1 MKKQTLIAS
10 LLLVTSLSVLAN
22 SKPSSKAGAKG
33 GFKAIDP
40 ANIDTKVRPQ
50 DDFYHYSNGMWIKN
64 NPIPG
69 TEVRWGSFSV
79 LQDNTYKKLRGLL
92 DEAAAANAPKG
103 TNQQKVG
110 DFYASAMDSAK
121 IERQGI
127 SVISKEL
134 ALIDGI
140 KTKDDVLAVA
150 AKMQRMALNPMF
162 NFYVYIDQKNSSEY
176 IPYVDQGGLSLPDR
190 DYYVNTDARSTKIR
204 AEYAAHL
211 EKIFLLAGDDAAK
224 ANANAQTV
232 LSMETR
238 LAKAS
243 KTRVELRDPQANYN
257 KMTVADVNKITP
269 NIDWSLHF
277 DRLKVAKSTSFIVG
291 QPKFLEA
298 LNSMMVDETVD
309 AWKTYL
315 RWHLIASVADKMGN
329 SFVEESFNF
338 NGRVMNGAKQ
348 MKPRWK
354 RVLTNID
361 NGMGEALGEVYVKK
375 YFTDDAKKRCLDMV
389 NNMQVVY
396 RERIQKLDWMT
407 EATKTEAI
415 AKLDVF
421 IKKIGYPDKFKD
433 YSKLEINRESYVGN
447 ILMANEFAFD
457 QMIDKMGKP
466 VDKTEWGMTPY
477 TINAYY
483 NPTINE
489 IVFPAGI
496 LQFPFFDPQVDD
508 AVNYGGIGAVIGHE
522 MTHGFDDQGCQ
533 YDKEGN
539 LKNWWKE
546 ADEKA
551 FKVKTTALVNQ
562 YNAYTVLDTV
572 HVNGSL
578 TLGENIADL
587 GGINIAYDAF
597 KRTAQ
602 GKANAK
608 IDGFTADQRFFFGWA
623 QVWRQNITK
632 ENLMQRIV
640 TDPHSPGQF
649 RANGPLTNMP
659 EFYKAFGVKEGDKM
673 WRPEAERLKVW

>member
-10 LLLVTSLSVLAN
+10 VLLVSSLTVLAN
-22 SKPSSKAGAKG
+22 TKPKSKGD
-33 GFKAIDP
+33 FKAIDP
-40 ANIDTKVRPQ
+40 KNIDTKVRPQ
-50 DDFYHYSNGMWIKN
+50 DDFYHYANGMWIKN

-79 LQDNTYKKLRGLL
+79 LQDNTYKKLKGLL
-92 DEAAAANAPKG
+92 DEAASANAAKG

-121 IERQGI
+121 IEKQGI
-127 SVISKEL
+127 SVISAEL
-134 ALIDGI
+134 AMIDGI

-190 DYYVNTDARSTKIR
+190 DYYVNTDPRSTKIR
-204 AEYAAHL
+204 EEYLTHL
-211 EKIFLLAGDDAAK
+211 EKIFGLAGDDAAK
-224 ANANAQTV
+224 AKANAQTI
-232 LSMETR
+232 LAMETR

-243 KTRVELRDPQANYN
+243 RTRVEMRDPQANYN
-257 KMTVADVNKITP
+257 KMTVAEVNKITP
-269 NIDWSLHF
+269 NIDWNLHF
-277 DRLKVAKSTSFIVG
+277 SRLKLSNTGTFIVG
-291 QPKFLEA
+291 QPKFLEE
-298 LNSMMVDETVD
+298 LNNMIVGETVD

-315 RWHLIASVADKMGN
+315 RWHLIASVAGN
-329 SFVEESFNF
+329 MNNAFVEESFNF

-354 RVLTNID
+354 RVLGNID
-361 NGMGEALGEVYVKK
+361 NAMGEALGEVYVKK

-389 NNMQVVY
+389 NNMQNVY

-407 EATKTEAI
+407 DSTKTAAI

-447 ILMANEFAFD
+447 ILRSNEFAFD
-457 QMIDKMGKP
+457 QMIEKMGKA

-539 LKNWWKE
+539 LKNWWKP
-546 ADEKA
+546 ADEQA

-572 HVNGSL
+572 HVNGEL

-597 KRTAQ
+597 KRTEQ
-602 GKANAK
+602 GKANGK
-608 IDGFTADQRFFFGWA
+608 IDGFTADQRFFFGWS

-640 TDPHSPGQF
+640 TDPHSPGQY
-649 RANGPLTNMP
+649 RSNGPLSNMP

-673 WRPEAERLKVW
+673 WRPESERLKVW

>member
-1 MKKQTLIAS
+1 MKKQSLIAS
-10 LLLVTSLSVLAN
+10 VLIVSSLSVLAI
-22 SKPSSKAGAKG
+22 SKPKSKGE
-33 GFKAIDP
+33 FKAIDP
-40 ANIDTKVRPQ
+40 KNIDTKVRPQ
-50 DDFYHYSNGMWIKN
+50 DDFYHYANGMWIKN

-92 DEAAAANAPKG
+92 DEAATANAAKG

-110 DFYASAMDSAK
+110 DFYASAMDSIK
-121 IERQGI
+121 IEKQGI
-127 SVISKEL
+127 SVIANEL
-134 ALIDGI
+134 AMIDGI

-150 AKMQRMALNPMF
+150 AKMQRLAIAPMF
-162 NFYVYIDQKNSSEY
+162 SFYVYIDQKNSSEY

-190 DYYVNTDARSTKIR
+190 DYYVNTDPRSTKIR
-204 AEYAAHL
+204 AEYALHL
-211 EKIFLLAGDDAAK
+211 EKIFALAGEDAAK
-224 ANANAQTV
+224 AKASAQTV

-243 KTRVELRDPQANYN
+243 KTRVEMRDPQANYN
-257 KMTVADVNKITP
+257 KMTIAEVNKITP

-277 DRLKVAKSTSFIVG
+277 SRLKLSNTNVFIVG
-291 QPKFLEA
+291 QPKFLEE
-298 LNSMMVDETVD
+298 LNNMLVGETVES
-309 AWKTYL
+309 WKTYL
-315 RWHLIASVADKMGN
+315 RWHLISSVAGN
-329 SFVEESFNF
+329 MNNAFVEESFNF
-338 NGRVMNGAKQ
+338 NGKIMNGAKQ

-354 RVLTNID
+354 RVLGNID
-361 NGMGEALGEVYVKK
+361 NAMGEALGEVYVKK

-389 NNMQVVY
+389 NNMQNVY

-407 EATKTEAI
+407 DSTKKEAI

-433 YSKLEINRESYVGN
+433 YSKLEITRESYVGN
-447 ILMANEFAFD
+447 ILKANEFAFD

-533 YDKEGN
+533 YDKDGN
-539 LKNWWKE
+539 LKNWWKP

-562 YNAYTVLDTV
+562 YNEYKVLDTV
-572 HVNGSL
+572 RVNGEL

-597 KRTAQ
+597 KRTKQ
-602 GKANAK
+602 GMENKK
-608 IDGFTADQRFFFGWA
+608 IDGFTADQRFFFGWS

-649 RANGPLTNMP
+649 RSNGPLSNMP

-673 WRPEAERLKVW
+673 WRPESERLKVW